1 MFCTDFKAEFKIL
14 ARGANED
21 INRSMTETGFSKLV
35 ACAESIVEGQYS
47 YFDVKNWKLKGKKN
61 LSSKDCVEIADDL
74 VSVLTFCLIC
84 INRVLVLKLP
94 KNTLIVYFNL
104 EVLRCETAK
113 TDTEIKVNSSKYF
126 YF

>member
-1 MFCTDFKAEFKIL
+1 MFCTDFKAKFKIL
-14 ARGANED
+14 AREANED
-21 INRSMTETGFSKLV
+21 INRSMAETDFSKLV

-61 LSSKDCVEIADDL
+61 LSNKDCAEIADDL
-74 VSVLTFCLIC
+74 VSVLILCLIC
-84 INRVLVLKLP
+84 INMVLVFKLS
-94 KNTLIVYFNL
+94 KNIFIVYFNL

-113 TDTEIKVNSSKYF
+113 TDTEIKVSSSKYF